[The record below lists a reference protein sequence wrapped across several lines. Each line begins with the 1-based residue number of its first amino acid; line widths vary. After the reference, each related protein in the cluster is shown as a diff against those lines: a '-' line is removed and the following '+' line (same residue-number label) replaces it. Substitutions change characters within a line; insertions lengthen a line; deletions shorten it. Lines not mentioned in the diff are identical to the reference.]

1 MKKFRMTCYLA
12 CVALLMLVFGG
23 FVTQSIA
30 LAVPDT
36 AIDLSSTSPNQ
47 TSPETEKI
55 TLTCQ
60 YPVLSSS
67 TGTYFIFSID
77 LQYAGGK
84 EPRVFDLQV
93 KVPDGWNYSI
103 SPGYGE
109 GTEIAAIR
117 LDPTKTYPDS
127 IKVTVRPYTFLTPE
141 PGEYPMTVE
150 TVSGTIKNSIDLK
163 AIITAKYDLQLESS
177 TGLLNTNATAGKDN
191 YFTISVK
198 NTGSAGLEKI
208 NFSSS
213 IMGRPSGWSITFAPE
228 SIDTLTAGDTRDVQ
242 VDIKPTEKTI
252 SGDYMVNISAKPES
266 EYAFAPLELRVTV
279 LTSTIWGWLG
289 IGIVVLVIAG
299 LVAMFMRLGR
309 R

>member
-1 MKKFRMTCYLA
+1 
-12 CVALLMLVFGG
+12 MLVFGG

-30 LAVPDT
+30 LAAPDT

-117 LDPTKTYPDS
+117 LDPTKAYPDS

-163 AIITAKYDLQLESS
+163 AIITARYDLQLESS
-177 TGLLNTNATAGKDN
+177 TGLLNTSSTAGKDN

-198 NTGSAGLEKI
+198 NTGSADLEKI

-228 SIDTLTAGDTRDVQ
+228 SIDTLTAGNTRDVQ

-279 LTSTIWGWLG
+279 ETPTIWGWLG
-289 IGIVVLVIAG
+289 IGIVVLVVAG